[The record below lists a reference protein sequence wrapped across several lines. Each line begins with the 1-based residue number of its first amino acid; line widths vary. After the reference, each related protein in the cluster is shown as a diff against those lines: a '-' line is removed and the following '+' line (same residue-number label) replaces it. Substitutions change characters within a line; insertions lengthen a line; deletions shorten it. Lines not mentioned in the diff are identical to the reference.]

1 MAKMTAALILAS
13 FFLMLI
19 LIIAITL
26 ALSLKTWV
34 YKKDEVNEKRF
45 QVLKERIDETQS
57 LFKNEVTEILQNVRK
72 ILK

>member
-1 MAKMTAALILAS
+1 MTAALILAS

-19 LIIAITL
+19 LIVTITL

-57 LFKNEVTEILQNVRK
+57 LFKTEVTEILQNVK
-72 ILK
+72 KMIK

>member
-1 MAKMTAALILAS
+1 MTAALILAS

-19 LIIAITL
+19 LIVTITL

-34 YKKDEVNEKRF
+34 YNKDEANQKRF
-45 QVLKERIDETQS
+45 QILKERIDETQS

>member
-1 MAKMTAALILAS
+1 MTAALILAS

>member
-1 MAKMTAALILAS
+1 MTAALILAS

-57 LFKNEVTEILQNVRK
+57 LFKKEVSDILANFK
-72 ILK
+72 KLLG